1 YAIFEWSADCNG
13 DGVIDYGQVFYAD
26 ADGDGFGFGEPLAPG
41 GCGVL
46 NNEDCDDALALGF
59 YTDADGDGFG
69 VGEPDQ
75 PCGVTVAGD
84 CNDADAAI
92 NPGAVEIC
100 DAGDVDENCND
111 LSDDADPGVADA
123 GRTDFFVD
131 ADNDNYGVGSA
142 VRFCDEPAFYA
153 LVAGDCNDSDPSVY
167 PRAPELCDGIDQN
180 CDGNADDIDGDGILD
195 CVDVDVVMQ
204 VFDGGVVPG
213 GTMIVRVSADTVDT
227 IAPLLGLQ
235 TAIRFDASR
244 LAVTSVTPVAG
255 SPLPQEIIPAIVDNA
270 AGTLLYAV
278 GAVPGSDPLTGDAD
292 LFDIEFAVLPDADA
306 CAPGVVLAWFEPEA
320 STFFVDGSG
329 DALVPGLISLEA
341 TDLDVLPP
349 VISGV
354 PSALTVPTDAGTT
367 FGAFIDEP
375 SVTADDACTD
385 STLDISITYPGG
397 SVVDAWPASGMFPQ
411 GTSTVL
417 WTARDAGGNESTA
430 SWTITVEDYQ
440 LLDATIRIQGAFDD
454 TQSSFSRCITI
465 SADGLGQSSQC
476 VTFETLSKL
485 GTVSGLVVSPAVEV
499 FPCITAKDTPL
510 CDSCECAG
518 HSITDLGDV
527 TIVGSRYSA
536 DFFLLQGN
544 SNDDETIDVLD
555 YGLWFIDFGDPGR
568 CGRSNFNADDVV
580 SSADFAWISINFFA
594 TGESCGGGDFNGAA
608 PVTRISV
615 KELRR
620 RGLGEL
626 AEADVNGDGW
636 LDMRDVQHVM
646 QFGVPQPFSAE

>member
-1 YAIFEWSADCNG
+1 MVACGGVDNDTDC
-13 DGVIDYGQVFYAD
+13 DDTQLLY
-26 ADGDGFGFGEPLAPG
+26 ADGDGDTFGAGAAAA
-41 GCGVL
+41 CGVPT
-46 NNEDCDDALALGF
+46 DD
-59 YTDADGDGFG
+59 
-69 VGEPDQ
+69 
-75 PCGVTVAGD
+75 
-84 CNDADAAI
+84 
-92 NPGAVEIC
+92 
-100 DAGDVDENCND
+100 
-111 LSDDADPGVADA
+111 
-123 GRTDFFVD
+123 
-131 ADNDNYGVGSA
+131 
-142 VRFCDEPAFYA
+142 
-153 LVAGDCNDSDPSVY
+153 DCNDSDPSIY
-167 PRAPELCDGIDQN
+167 PGAPELCDGIDQN

-227 IAPLLGLQ
+227 IDPLLGLQ

-270 AGTLLYAV
+270 AGTLLYAL
-278 GAVPGSDPLTGDAD
+278 GAIPGSDPLTGDAD

-354 PSALTVPTDAGTT
+354 PSVLTVPTDAGTT

-594 TGESCGGGDFNGAA
+594 IGESCGGGDFNGAA